1 MEREKNTKQIIL
13 TTLVVVGGVFSA
25 GGARVAED
33 RTVQHGVTAGIADF
47 TEGNSRCIG
56 EVISGLED
64 LLAKA
69 NQSAGA
75 DPELVEAINR
85 KLTHLIQDLIEGST
99 AETHEEKQP
108 TTALEKFNELMLSTS
123 KTVAPNGQSVLKMIK
138 CLYELGAFL
147 PQIPFIVPYGVK
159 VEDYEIK
166 ENLFEQLIS
175 LMPHDISD
183 DTFQAFKEKVDKDR
197 TREHSKLNLV
207 CIINYISTLQDSL
220 KNEKNTSR
228 ELNKFFENLVTS
240 LETFTNKYIG
250 VHDQYNNT
258 RNRYIATDYR
268 ELQSVQ
274 KTLQSLVA
282 DLCLKAYSILEAIH
296 RENLQLRL
304 NIPGEL
310 IAYVMD
316 TIHSNLELY
325 QDRTVVKD
333 YIVKNPDFAFKTSD
347 PVPQQASMRLT
358 GDNLDIHN
366 RTSIPR
372 P

>member
-1 MEREKNTKQIIL
+1 MLWYSMEREKNTKQIIL

-47 TEGNSRCIG
+47 TEGNSRCID
-56 EVISGLED
+56 EVISGLKD

-69 NQSAGA
+69 NESAGA
-75 DPELVEAINR
+75 DPELIEAINR

-108 TTALEKFNELMLSTS
+108 TTPLEKFNELMLSAST
-123 KTVAPNGQSVLKMIK
+123 TVAPNGQSVLKMIK
-138 CLYELGAFL
+138 CLYELGVFL

-159 VEDYEIK
+159 VEDSEIK
-166 ENLFEQLIS
+166 ENLFEKLIS

-183 DTFQAFKEKVDKDR
+183 DTFQAFKEKVDKDG

-207 CIINYISTLQDSL
+207 YIINYISTLQDSL

-240 LETFTNKYIG
+240 LKTFTNKYFEI
-250 VHDQYNNT
+250 HDQYNT
-258 RNRYIATDYR
+258 RNRDYR
-268 ELQSVQ
+268 ELQGVQ

-282 DLCLKAYSILEAIH
+282 YLCLKAYSILEAINI
-296 RENLQLRL
+296 ENLKLGL
-304 NIPGEL
+304 KIPGAL
-310 IAYVMD
+310 IAHVMD

-325 QDRTVVKD
+325 QDRTVFKE

-347 PVPQQASMRLT
+347 PAPQQASTRLT
-358 GDNLDIHN
+358 RDIL
-366 RTSIPR
+366 RYT
-372 P
+372 